1 MSDLLQDLRYAVR
14 QLLRNPAFSA
24 IIVLTLALGIGAN
37 SMLFSIVHA
46 ALLRPLPYPHAER
59 LVSLS
64 VATPERDKKVMDV
77 SGAQLLQDRARSL
90 EALASYDPDGATL
103 TGGGEPRLLTGADVS
118 EDFFRV
124 MGVHPALG
132 REFASE
138 ELRRNG
144 PPVVIL
150 GHQIWT
156 RDFAGDPRIVGRTV
170 KLDGRSYTVVGVMP
184 PEFSFPRRT
193 EFWLPLPPDPV
204 VEGMIRYRFAVG
216 RLRPDVSIAEARQE
230 ASTLLGTHHP
240 EAPRAGEITTPVVM
254 SLHERMYGDLRPALL
269 VLLGTVLCVLLI
281 ACANVANLL
290 LARAGARRK
299 EFAVRLALGA
309 GRPRLIRQVM
319 VESLLLA
326 LLGGA
331 GGLLFPLYGLKL
343 LVSLG
348 PDSIARV
355 PDIAVNGPVLGF
367 TLAISVASALLFGM
381 TPALA
386 LSRTD
391 VHGTLKEG
399 GPQTAGERRQNRSSR
414 LLVIAQLA
422 ATVVLLVGAGLLAK
436 SLVRM
441 RSLDFGFRADGV
453 LQARISLPETRY
465 PDSASWESFYRT
477 LLERVRAL
485 PGVESAALSSVTPMS
500 GASAPGISFTPQD
513 STGLPNEQIDLAA
526 FEVGAEY
533 FRTFGIPLRAGRGFS
548 ETDRADAPRVAIINE
563 AAVRTFF
570 PDGSAIGEKLPLLGY
585 TVVGV
590 VPAVLQK
597 AAEANPLPT
606 VYTPIEQAGASPVR
620 VIALRTTL
628 DPQSFVPAL
637 QRVVRGIDPEQ
648 PLSGV
653 TTMNEVLS
661 DSVAP
666 TRFNALLL
674 GTFAALALVLAAFGL
689 YGLIAYT
696 VSQRTREIGVRM
708 ALGAQ
713 PLDVLELVVRDGLLV
728 VAGGLALGLLGAHTL
743 AHLVTKL
750 LFQVESS
757 DVTVFIAAPLVLAAV
772 ALLASYLPARRATR
786 VDPMIALRSE

>member
-1 MSDLLQDLRYAVR
+1 
-14 QLLRNPAFSA
+14 
-24 IIVLTLALGIGAN
+24 
-37 SMLFSIVHA
+37 
-46 ALLRPLPYPHAER
+46 
-59 LVSLS
+59 
-64 VATPERDKKVMDV
+64 
-77 SGAQLLQDRARSL
+77 
-90 EALASYDPDGATL
+90 
-103 TGGGEPRLLTGADVS
+103 
-118 EDFFRV
+118 
-124 MGVHPALG
+124 
-132 REFASE
+132 
-138 ELRRNG
+138 
-144 PPVVIL
+144 
-150 GHQIWT
+150 
-156 RDFAGDPRIVGRTV
+156 
-170 KLDGRSYTVVGVMP
+170 
-184 PEFSFPRRT
+184 
-193 EFWLPLPPDPV
+193 
-204 VEGMIRYRFAVG
+204 
-216 RLRPDVSIAEARQE
+216 
-230 ASTLLGTHHP
+230 
-240 EAPRAGEITTPVVM
+240 
-254 SLHERMYGDLRPALL
+254 
-269 VLLGTVLCVLLI
+269 VLCVLLI

-290 LARAGARRK
+290 LARAGFRRK

-331 GGLLFPLYGLKL
+331 VGLLFPIYGLKL
-343 LVSLG
+343 LVALG

-367 TLAISVASALLFGM
+367 TLAISVVSALLFGI

-399 GPQTAGERRQNRSSR
+399 GPQAAGERRQNRSRR
-414 LLVIAQLA
+414 LLVTAQLA

-436 SLVRM
+436 GLFRM

-453 LQARISLPETRY
+453 LQANISLPQARY
-465 PDSASWESFYRT
+465 PDPASWESFYRT
-477 LLERVRAL
+477 LLERVRAM

-500 GASAPGISFTPQD
+500 GARAGMSFSPPD
-513 STGLPNEQIDLAA
+513 STGLPNEQIDLAT

-533 FRTFGIPLRAGRGFS
+533 FRTFGISLRAGPGFPD
-548 ETDRADAPRVAIINE
+548 TDRADAPRVAIINE

-570 PDGSAIGEKLPLLGY
+570 PDGSAIGEKLPLFGY

-590 VPAVLQK
+590 VPDVLQK
-597 AAEANPLPT
+597 ATEANPPPT
-606 VYTPIEQAGASPVR
+606 VYTPLRQAGSNWR
-620 VIALRTTL
+620 VIALRTKL
-628 DPQSFVPAL
+628 NPRSLVPAL

-648 PLSGV
+648 PLTGI
-653 TTMNEVLS
+653 TTMNEVLA
-661 DSVAP
+661 DSAAP

-713 PLDVLELVVRDGLLV
+713 PLDVLALVVREGLMV
-728 VAGGLALGLLGAHTL
+728 VVGGLVLGLLGAHTL

-750 LFQVESS
+750 LFQVESR

-786 VDPMIALRSE
+786 VDPMVALRAE